1 MCIGTS
7 LVVWWIRLHASN
19 SGDPIW
25 SLVRGF
31 PGGSDRK
38 ESACCSGVPGS
49 IPGTE
54 DALKK
59 EMANHSTILAW
70 KIPWMEEPGRLQS
83 IGSQRVG
90 MTK

>member
-7 LVVWWIRLHASN
+7 LVVWWLRLHASN

-49 IPGTE
+49 IPGSVRCPE
-54 DALKK
+54 EGNGKPLHYSCLKNPTDGGTWQ
-59 EMANHSTILAW
+59 ATVH
-70 KIPWMEEPGRLQS
+70 
-83 IGSQRVG
+83 RV
-90 MTK
+90 TKSWND